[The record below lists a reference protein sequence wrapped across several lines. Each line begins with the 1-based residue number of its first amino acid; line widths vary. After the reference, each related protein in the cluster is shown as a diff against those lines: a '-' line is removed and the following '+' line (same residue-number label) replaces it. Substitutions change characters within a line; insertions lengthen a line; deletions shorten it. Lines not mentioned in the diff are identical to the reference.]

1 MFPSIN
7 LNPSHYSL
15 TLQKLYTCGVIITLK
30 KMYSNVPV
38 NIIDSVMLLSFF
50 FFLFFFPYMW
60 AMNYEAIIMALIT
73 LQ

>member
-1 MFPSIN
+1 MFPSVN

-30 KMYSNVPV
+30 KNVQ
-38 NIIDSVMLLSFF
+38 
-50 FFLFFFPYMW
+50 W